1 MRELSLFSGIG
12 GGIYGS
18 LILGWETAAYVE
30 KDEYCQA
37 VIRQRIA
44 DGWFHQG
51 NIYGDIAEFNR
62 HHAAEY
68 AGTID
73 VLTGGFPCQPF
84 SLAGKRKGTDDERY
98 LFAEIV
104 KTIEAVQPRICFF
117 ENVPGLLTSP
127 AVIEIYR
134 TLGRLGYR
142 PKPPLVLG
150 SADCGNI
157 HKRERVWIYAAR
169 QDSDHRC
176 ERIQGG
182 GTGEIQG
189 QPGISRSESIRRF
202 EDILLRPDI
211 PDPVFCGVDDEFP
224 DWQQRLKAVGN
235 GQDPIVMATAF
246 NLLHDYPARHGL
258 PHPKPT

>member
-62 HHAAEY
+62 RHAAEY
-68 AGTID
+68 TGTID

-134 TLGRLGYR
+134 TLDRLGYR

-176 ERIQGG
+176 ERIQRVR
-182 GTGEIQG
+182 TGEIQG

-202 EDILLRPDI
+202 EDILCRPDI
-211 PDPVFCGVDDEFP
+211 PDPLFCGVDDEFP

-258 PHPKPT
+258 PLPKPT